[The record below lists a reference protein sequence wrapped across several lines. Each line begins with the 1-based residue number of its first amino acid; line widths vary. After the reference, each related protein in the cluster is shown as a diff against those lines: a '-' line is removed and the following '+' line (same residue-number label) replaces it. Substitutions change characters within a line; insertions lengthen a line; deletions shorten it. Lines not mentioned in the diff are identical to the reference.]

1 MTAWNLAL
9 RIAFRFSFSY
19 FVLYYLEWVIGMLPW
34 SDSLGKAY
42 GKIWESVIPWV
53 AAKILH
59 LSKPVVVLQNGSGD
73 KTSDYVQFV
82 CFLALAVVATLVWSA
97 VDWRRKD
104 YRRLHEWLRI
114 YVRYLLAFIL
124 FTYGMVK
131 VIKLQFPFPF
141 LSRLIEPY
149 GDSSPMGLLWTFM
162 GYSKPYTFFGGASEI
177 LGGALLL
184 FKRTTTVGAL
194 VSATVIFNIVMM
206 NFSYDVPV
214 KLFSL
219 NLLVLAVFLMAPD
232 LRRLFDFFVL
242 NRPTAAATIAPLF
255 TVRWMKLAGLGL
267 KILFIGWIA
276 FSLTKE
282 ALIRERQF
290 GEKAPKPPIYGIYEV
305 EEFTRNGEA
314 LPPLTTD
321 PNRWHKAV
329 FQTKTFL
336 MVKLMNDSV
345 QRYLMEYE
353 AAKPGLTLAPVGRPS
368 DKSALSWSRP
378 DADHLVLEGKLA
390 SDALVI
396 RMRKI
401 DESKFLLVNRGFH
414 WINESPFSR

>member
-1 MTAWNLAL
+1 VTPWNLAL
-9 RIAFRFSFSY
+9 RIAFRFSFCY
-19 FVLYYLEWVIGMLPW
+19 IILYYIEWVTGMLPW
-34 SDSLGKAY
+34 SESLGKAY

-73 KTSDYVQFV
+73 KTSDFVQLF
-82 CFLALAVVATLVWSA
+82 CFLVLAAIATLVWSA
-97 VDWRRKD
+97 IDWRRKD
-104 YRRLHEWLRI
+104 YRRLHEWLRV
-114 YVRYLLAFIL
+114 YVRYVLAFIL
-124 FTYGMVK
+124 FTYGIAK
-131 VIKLQFPFPF
+131 VIRLQFPFPF

-162 GYSKPYTFFGGASEI
+162 GYSKPYSFFGGASEI

-184 FKRTTTVGAL
+184 FRRTTTVGAL

-219 NLLVLAVFLMAPD
+219 NLLALAVFLMAPD
-232 LRRLFDFFVL
+232 LRRLLHFFVL
-242 NRPTAAATIAPLF
+242 NRPTAAVSISPLF

-276 FSLTKE
+276 FSLTKG
-282 ALIRERQF
+282 ALKNEKDF
-290 GEKAPKPPIYGIYEV
+290 GEKAPKPPIYGIYDV
-305 EEFTRNGEA
+305 EEFTRNGDL

-321 PNRWHKAV
+321 PNRWRKAV
-329 FQTKTFL
+329 FQSKTFL
-336 MVKLMNDSV
+336 IVKLMNDSV
-345 QRYLMEYE
+345 QRYLMEYD
-353 AAKPGLTLAPVGRPS
+353 AAKPGLTLAPVGHPT

-378 DADHLVLEGKLA
+378 DAGRLVIEGKLA
-390 SDALVI
+390 SDALLVK
-396 RMRKI
+396 MRRI

-414 WINESPFSR
+414 WINEIPFNR